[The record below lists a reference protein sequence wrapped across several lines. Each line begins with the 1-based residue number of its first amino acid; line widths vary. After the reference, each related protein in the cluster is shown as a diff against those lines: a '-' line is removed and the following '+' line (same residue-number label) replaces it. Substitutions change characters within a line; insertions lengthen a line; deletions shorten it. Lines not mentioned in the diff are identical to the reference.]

1 MKKRATQKRTVMITA
16 STKMTMIFC
25 ACTVGLALL
34 LFLFLI
40 LFPIKVDNPKN
51 GINEKLI
58 ASATTAPMVTT
69 PTTETTESFS
79 NTRQT
84 TDRNRVTTT
93 TKTETL
99 WEAQNYDDSDYD
111 NSNIYNY
118 NNDNLYNDY
127 SDFNTNNN
135 DSNHNYN
142 DYTPVQTE
150 PPAIV
155 TDAPIPD
162 EQPDIGGDIID
173 VPAVTEIVP
182 EVQDEFSIAASNDF
196 E

>member
-16 STKMTMIFC
+16 STKLTMIFC

-69 PTTETTESFS
+69 TTTATQTTEGFS

-84 TDRNRVTTT
+84 TDRNRVTTAAT
-93 TKTETL
+93 RTETL

-111 NSNIYNY
+111 NSNIYN
-118 NNDNLYNDY
+118 NDNLYNDY
-127 SDFNTNNN
+127 SDFNNNN
-135 DSNHNYN
+135 SNNNYN

-162 EQPDIGGDIID
+162 EQPDTGGDIID

-182 EVQDEFSIAASNDF
+182 EVQDEF
-196 E
+196 